1 MIMQHLTHMY
11 SIKVVINQ
19 NISINLDKFVHS
31 TKNLIKL
38 SLKMKLYNQINT
50 SLHTMCIWVYQMH
63 LCQILKW
70 INTAIWFLPREFN
83 LQLLHLD
90 LQKSKLF
97 TNSEDYLPLL
107 CKLTRSNSGVVEVQY
122 LFHIA
127 ASVFLFYPDSIQRIC
142 SRPTSVCYFYGLC
155 LFDFA

>member
-1 MIMQHLTHMY
+1 M
-11 SIKVVINQ
+11 INQ
-19 NISINLDKFVHS
+19 NLSIKFGQICAFN
-31 TKNLIKL
+31 KNLTKL
-38 SLKMKLYNQINT
+38 SLKMKAFYQINT
-50 SLHTMCIWVYQMH
+50 SLHALCIWLYQMH

-83 LQLLHLD
+83 LQLLYLD